1 MTLRIRTFIK
11 CAVVLCARGEQQLLA
26 FARAV
31 QSDGRVLCL
40 EESSSALGV
49 TIEARVNKIVYATA
63 VTAVVAAGERWRRP
77 RAARRGAP
85 AWTPALAATGTA
97 QAQAQWRAGVQR
109 VAG

>member
-63 VTAVVAAGERWRRP
+63 VTAVRVGVRMALWRHHDTPLRLLWGGVDGGARVAAWL
-77 RAARRGAP
+77 
-85 AWTPALAATGTA
+85 ALVSLMGKS
-97 QAQAQWRAGVQR
+97 
-109 VAG
+109 